1 MNLVSLSNSLPSL
14 YLHCLILDDLLRG
27 FKTGMHSCVFKSRCK
42 FRQFSILL
50 DPFSIALNRP
60 SHPAAPEICI
70 FKYLFN
76 NPG

>member
-50 DPFSIALNRP
+50 DPFSIA
-60 SHPAAPEICI
+60 
-70 FKYLFN
+70 
-76 NPG
+76 